1 MSIKKH
7 AYLIIAHTN
16 FDQLQKL
23 VKMLDND
30 KNDIFIHVDKKA
42 KTFDKSLIYT
52 KYSKL
57 FCIKRATINWGGD
70 SLINCELSLLKAAIS
85 SESEYDRY
93 HLISGMDLPIKS
105 QKYIH
110 EFFDNNNK
118 EYIEF
123 DFRSID
129 LYASRVR
136 YYYLLQNIIGRN
148 SGLFINILSRIQD
161 VTLRFQKRFKLER
174 KQYMQLYKGTNWFSI
189 TDSLAR
195 YVVSMEKNIKR
206 QFKYTFC
213 ADEIFLHTIIQQS
226 PYKVNIVDDSL
237 RLIDW
242 KRGGPYTFCKN
253 DFEEI
258 IKSEKIFAR
267 KFDEKIDKEII
278 DMIVAYV
285 DK

>member
-1 MSIKKH
+1 
-7 AYLIIAHTN
+7 
-16 FDQLQKL
+16 
-23 VKMLDND
+23 
-30 KNDIFIHVDKKA
+30 
-42 KTFDKSLIYT
+42 
-52 KYSKL
+52 
-57 FCIKRATINWGGD
+57 
-70 SLINCELSLLKAAIS
+70 
-85 SESEYDRY
+85 
-93 HLISGMDLPIKS
+93 MDLPIKS